1 MQYLLL
7 ASIGIIIGMAG
18 MAGCDKYFQK
28 KGYEK
33 SPVNEN
39 QTDKTIKTAI
49 VAGVIAT
56 SVIGAVLITKS
67 ISKKL

>member
-18 MAGCDKYFQK
+18 MSGCEKYFQS

-39 QTDKTIKTAI
+39 QETKMVKTAL
-49 VAGVIAT
+49 VAGAIAT
-56 SVIGAVLITKS
+56 SVIGAVLITKA
-67 ISKKL
+67 IVKKI